1 MYRNTL
7 VFGNDD
13 NADDDDDDDDDD
25 NDDDADGVPGM
36 GEGAY
41 NASFHR

>member
-13 NADDDDDDDDDD
+13 NTDDDD
-25 NDDDADGVPGM
+25 DDDADGVPGM

>member
-13 NADDDDDDDDDD
+13 NADDDDDDDD
-25 NDDDADGVPGM
+25 ADGVPGM

>member
-13 NADDDDDDDDDD
+13 NADDGDDDD
-25 NDDDADGVPGM
+25 DDDADGVPGM

>member
-13 NADDDDDDDDDD
+13 NADDSDDDD
-25 NDDDADGVPGM
+25 DDDADGVPGM

>member
-13 NADDDDDDDDDD
+13 NADDDDDG
-25 NDDDADGVPGM
+25 DDADGVPGM

>member
-1 MYRNTL
+1 MYRNTMTMRC
-7 VFGNDD
+7 DD
-13 NADDDDDDDDDD
+13 NADDGDDDD
-25 NDDDADGVPGM
+25 DDDADGVPGM